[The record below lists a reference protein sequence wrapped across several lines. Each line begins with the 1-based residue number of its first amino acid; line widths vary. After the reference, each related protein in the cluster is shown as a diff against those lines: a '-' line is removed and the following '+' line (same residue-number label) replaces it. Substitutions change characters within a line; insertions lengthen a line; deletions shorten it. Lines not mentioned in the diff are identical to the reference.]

1 MTPRNQ
7 QLLMI
12 MSWARSFHGLS
23 LEDCERIA
31 GLVLDEFG
39 GDLVDARPSEV
50 MSAFDRTYFA
60 LNSQGEAQGGDHT
73 TPTWEEHGLVRPPQL
88 DATGASGVISDLTF
102 VDAHAMAYHAVADE
116 LNIRVASDASAPG
129 AHPTG
134 ELVLQSGGTV
144 PPLPAGQ
151 RDTIWP
157 IIFSD
162 PVGHDQAAIDAWVA
176 SPPSEFVPSSYVE
189 ERALEVYTALS
200 NKADEI
206 AQQLREQAADFSNA
220 HSH

>member
-23 LEDCERIA
+23 LADCEQIA
-31 GLVLDEFG
+31 ELVLDEFG

-60 LNSQGEAQGGDHT
+60 LNSGGEVSAGDHNN
-73 TPTWEEHGLVRPPQL
+73 PTWEEHGLVRPPQL
-88 DATGASGVISDLTF
+88 ESPSCGWISDLTF
-102 VDAHAMAYHAVADE
+102 IDAHAMAYHAIADE
-116 LNIRVASDASAPG
+116 LNLTVSGEDNPG
-129 AHPTG
+129 VHPTG

-144 PPLPAGQ
+144 PPLPGGQ

-157 IIFSD
+157 TIFSD
-162 PVGHDQAAIDAWVA
+162 PVGHDQAAIDALVA
-176 SPPSEFVPSSYVE
+176 DPPVDFVPSNYVE
-189 ERALEVYTALS
+189 EQALAVYNAVS

-206 AQQLREQAADFSNA
+206 AQQMRQQAADPNA

>member
-60 LNSQGEAQGGDHT
+60 LNSQGDVSAGDHNN
-73 TPTWEEHGLVRPPQL
+73 PTWEEHGLVRPPQL
-88 DATGASGVISDLTF
+88 ESPSCGWISDLTF
-102 VDAHAMAYHAVADE
+102 VDAHAMAYHAVAGE
-116 LNIRVASDASAPG
+116 LDVNVSGGGTFG
-129 AHPTG
+129 AQPTG
-134 ELVLQSGGTV
+134 ELVLQSGGAV
-144 PPLPAGQ
+144 PPLPTGQ

-157 IIFSD
+157 TIFSD
-162 PVGHDQAAIDAWVA
+162 PVGHDQAAIDALVA
-176 SPPSEFVPSSYVE
+176 DPPSEFVPSSYVE
-189 ERALEVYTALS
+189 EQALAIYTTLA

-206 AQQLREQAADFSNA
+206 AQQLREQAADPSNA